1 MSDEALYYA
10 LHYKVDGIENEDMSR
25 IMFLLMD
32 LVPHKS
38 VIYTWDDL
46 GTANLM
52 CDCYRNTLCYC
63 PENKCWYVWD
73 NRWVKQSEDIVIHD
87 RFETLLNLLLIYV
100 KEQEWFI
107 NENKELDPDQ
117 KKDELDSIHAYDKYI
132 RSLRKRNPMR
142 NIIGVLTMK
151 MCKHLKDFDSNPYIL
166 NTTYKAYDLRD
177 GSVIDNIEDY
187 NVTMQTNT
195 HLPDFLTTPCAR
207 WFSFID
213 EIMSHDKE
221 KAKFLQRAL
230 GYSLLGVN
238 REECM
243 FVAYGARSRNGKG
256 TLFTALEKAL
266 GGEYFQSTSPKLI
279 CEKKNGD
286 SVDFNAPQPMLATL
300 LGARIVNM
308 AEAQQ
313 SARLDSAS
321 MKTMTGRDTLTTRGL
336 YEKPFSFVPQFTLWV
351 NTNYL
356 PVVNDDTVFLS
367 DRVWVIEFNEK
378 FDGENRDEDL
388 KELFADPDNLPTI
401 LGWLMDGCKDYIEHG
416 LNPPECVRKATENY
430 RYQNDR
436 IGRFIDECCDRHD
449 CADTSTEH
457 RVMRGDLYQAY
468 RNWCNTGDN
477 RFKPIGSTT
486 FYQELS
492 IRGYHAVKSIGVWFI
507 HGLTIKE
514 NVGNRI
520 TL

>member
-1 MSDEALYYA
+1 MSDEQKLYE
-10 LHYKVDGIENEDMSR
+10 LHYKDDEIGDESMSQ
-25 IMFLLMD
+25 IMYQ
-32 LVPHKS
+32 LVELTPHKS
-38 VIYTWDDL
+38 SIYTWDDL
-46 GTANLM
+46 GMANLM
-52 CDCYRNTLCYC
+52 SDCYNDKICYC
-63 PENKCWYVWD
+63 PQNQSWYIW
-73 NRWVKQSEDIVIHD
+73 NGRWVKQPEDGLLHD
-87 RFETLLNLLLIYV
+87 RLETILNLLLIYV

-107 NENKELDPDQ
+107 NDNAKCGCIGDDEKEKEL
-117 KKDELDSIHAYDKYI
+117 SIIEAYDRYV

-142 NIIGVLTMK
+142 NIIAVLATK
-151 MCKHLKDFDSNPYIL
+151 VRKQLTDFDRNPYIL
-166 NTTYKAYDLRD
+166 NTTYLAYDLRD

-207 WFSFID
+207 WYTFID

-243 FVAYGARSRNGKG
+243 FVAYGAQSRNGKG
-256 TLFTALEKAL
+256 TLFRAIENAL
-266 GGEYFQSTSPKLI
+266 GSDYVKTTSPDLI

-300 LGARIVNM
+300 LGARIVDM
-308 AEAQQ
+308 SESKQ

-378 FDGENRDEDL
+378 FDGDSRDTDL

-401 LGWLMDGCKDYIEHG
+401 LGWLVDGCKDYIEHG
-416 LNPPECVRKATENY
+416 LNPPDCVRRATQNY
-430 RYQNDR
+430 RNQNDR
-436 IGRFIDECCDRHD
+436 IGRFLDECCEKD
-449 CADTSTEH
+449 ADGREI
-457 RVMRGDLYQAY
+457 RGDIYQTY

-492 IRGYHAVKSIGVWFI
+492 IRGFHAVKNTGVWYI
-507 HGLTIKE
+507 HGLKLKG
-514 NVGNRI
+514 NVGNRVA
-520 TL
+520 L